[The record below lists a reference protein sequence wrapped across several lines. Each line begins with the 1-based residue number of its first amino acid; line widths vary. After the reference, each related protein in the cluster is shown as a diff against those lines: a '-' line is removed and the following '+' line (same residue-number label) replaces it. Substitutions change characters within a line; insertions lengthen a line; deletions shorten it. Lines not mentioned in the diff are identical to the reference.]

1 MALFLELRVIF
12 YASISA
18 KNKKLPMCVIDI
30 REMILC
36 RGVNLLVTIVM
47 RGSVRPARTLFLRVK
62 VPDAPDSGK
71 HVVNMARVSSARWN
85 LKEA

>member
-36 RGVNLLVTIVM
+36 RGVNLLVTTTIKMVM
-47 RGSVRPARTLFLRVK
+47 
-62 VPDAPDSGK
+62 K
-71 HVVNMARVSSARWN
+71 HSSQ
-85 LKEA
+85 L